1 MKTLNNSQ
9 CSIIALITEIVLVVL
24 GIEFFCPHPVEK
36 LAADPEFR
44 GYCLV
49 FYVCCWLLTIVLVR
63 YCTNFFAKT
72 KALPMK
78 ILILIALVLVL
89 APIWYVP
96 LAVAAGVTIVS
107 IVHTWKKPS
116 DSWRLFFIV
125 NKKNNNIRQ
134 SYIINL

>member
-24 GIEFFCPHPVEK
+24 GIEFFCPYPVEK
-36 LAADPEFR
+36 LVADPEFR

-49 FYVCCWLLTIVLVR
+49 FYVCCWLLTIILVR

-116 DSWRLFFIV
+116 DS
-125 NKKNNNIRQ
+125 
-134 SYIINL
+134 